1 MNRIPAK
8 HIRTEK
14 FCNKNF
20 FIEIKLYEHGLARG
34 HCVCKRC
41 GMESKMWKSDGS
53 PLLYFPGYH
62 WMTIVE
68 WNEFYKCFAS
78 DKTAR
83 RWVRRVM
90 QHSFKG
96 LLRPNGEIDHDKFEM
111 EHDRSLSRSREYYR
125 LNAEQLLTMKR
136 SLPGFFYPGTFR
148 TECDRCYSDVLKISS
163 KEKYKNLSLPAHP
176 IGYRKYLNGNLRV
189 PFKRY
194 FPIEVLK
201 AFLQE
206 FDPKFYAQ
214 VCEERTIDD
223 CNVWLE
229 YKFLKGEKPEMRIFV
244 QDNNYIEFNLPNE

>member
-1 MNRIPAK
+1 
-8 HIRTEK
+8 
-14 FCNKNF
+14 
-20 FIEIKLYEHGLARG
+20 
-34 HCVCKRC
+34 
-41 GMESKMWKSDGS
+41 
-53 PLLYFPGYH
+53 
-62 WMTIVE
+62 
-68 WNEFYKCFAS
+68 
-78 DKTAR
+78 
-83 RWVRRVM
+83 M

-148 TECDRCYSDVLKISS
+148 TECDRCYSDVLRISS
-163 KEKYKNLSLPAHP
+163 KEKYKNFSPPAHP
-176 IGYRKYLNGNLRV
+176 VGYRKYLNGNLRV

-214 VCEERTIDD
+214 VCEKRTIDD
-223 CNVWLE
+223 CNIWLE

-244 QDNNYIEFNLPNE
+244 QDNNYIDYSLPCE